1 MELNLK
7 LCKEKIGN
15 RLKITLER
23 RYYVINELM
32 FLKMLLIFF
41 VFKKKKIL
49 NVLFPTAIFS
59 HEIIFCKKI
68 EITQLRVTYDKK

>member
-7 LCKEKIGN
+7 LCKKKIGT

-41 VFKKKKIL
+41 CIQKKIL

-59 HEIIFCKKI
+59 HEIIFRKKI